1 MNPKSIRL
9 VYVCE
14 YLLALIAIFTAW
26 SEIGGE
32 EVLELMPW
40 GWKFGLGAG
49 LAAAI
54 VAYSASIFAED
65 SLWTLRSAR
74 WLTTICILLLAIGVV
89 TYYYVLEDETVDT
102 DDSSA
107 AFLYLPG
114 ASVLTQFS

>member
-1 MNPKSIRL
+1 MNPKVIRL
-9 VYVCE
+9 LYVCE

-26 SEIGGE
+26 PEIGGE
-32 EVLELMPW
+32 TVLDLMPW
-40 GWKFGLGAG
+40 GWKFGLGAA

-54 VAYSASIFAED
+54 VAYSAAIVAEAG
-65 SLWTLRSAR
+65 LWTLRSAR
-74 WLTTICILLLAIGVV
+74 WLTTICVLLLAIGVV

-107 AFLYLPG
+107 ALLYLPG